1 MNTTVGTEIGV
12 SGLLAIVVTLL
23 SIYLAW
29 VVLQELK
36 LDSLLKRPKS
46 SRGRML
52 QIMLAILIGHGFASF
67 ILDYWKWSQMLSA
80 FVE

>member
-1 MNTTVGTEIGV
+1 MDAMIGAQIGV
-12 SGLLAIVVTLL
+12 SGLLAIIVTLL

-36 LDSLLKRPKS
+36 LDMLLKQPKS
-46 SRGRML
+46 PRGRML

-67 ILDYWKWSQMLSA
+67 ILDYWQWSQMLGA